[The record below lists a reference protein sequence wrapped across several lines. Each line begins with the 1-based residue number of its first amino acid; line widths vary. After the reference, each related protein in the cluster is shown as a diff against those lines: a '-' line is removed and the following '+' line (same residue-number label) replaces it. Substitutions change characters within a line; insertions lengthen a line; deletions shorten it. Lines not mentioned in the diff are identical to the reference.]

1 MNCTHCGARLGS
13 PEAKEPCERRL
24 QESVSERDESMAE
37 VNEEAKFEIRMS
49 LTANQ
54 IRQLKSCMSHSY
66 GDQEYFAIQ
75 EVKVIFDQAVG
86 EAAARKEG
94 L

>member
-1 MNCTHCGARLGS
+1 
-13 PEAKEPCERRL
+13 
-24 QESVSERDESMAE
+24 
-37 VNEEAKFEIRMS
+37 MS

-66 GDQEYFAIQ
+66 GDQEYFVIQ

>member
-1 MNCTHCGARLGS
+1 MADVEH
-13 PEAKEPCERRL
+13 EP
-24 QESVSERDESMAE
+24 
-37 VNEEAKFEIRMS
+37 KFDVRMS

-66 GDQEYFAIQ
+66 GDQEYFVIQ
-75 EVKVIFDQAVG
+75 EVKVIFDRAVG